1 MIPFYLGMML
11 SAAPSVADEAT
22 AVVGPKLAATDIQ
35 CQDLA
40 PEKCRL
46 VEDLLLASLSEDQR
60 FAAVIS
66 GKDIRTL
73 LDLEQ
78 QKAVTG
84 CDEAACLAQLGS
96 ALKVGHLLISSL
108 GKVGGQYSLSLRIMD
123 TQAAKVVVRKQVM
136 VAKESQ
142 LPDAVKNASAEVL
155 KVFFEAIGVGA
166 EETVARKKETG
177 SVEGI
182 AVFDLEAVHGVK
194 QSMARVL
201 SDILLSNLQDSGRF
215 ESVISGED
223 IKQMLDMEQQ
233 KTALGCEDDSCMAQL
248 GGALGVP
255 YMAVPTIGRLG
266 GQFVLNLR
274 ILAVEEAQLKARVSK
289 MVKREVDLPAAV
301 LSLANTS
308 LEHLFEGADVVKN
321 RRAVQKLQRQLM
333 RYGGHTLL
341 VAGGGS
347 IGYSIFDLNGAQSS
361 HLAALTTDSYDVL
374 LEAQSRAVTMRWG
387 GLAALGAGLALVGF
401 APAELVEE

>member
-1 MIPFYLGMML
+1 MSSLLVMIALG
-11 SAAPSVADEAT
+11 AVPPVAGDGTPA
-22 AVVGPKLAATDIQ
+22 GPKLAATDIQ
-35 CQDLA
+35 CQELS

-46 VEDLLLASLSEDQR
+46 VEDLLLASFSEDQR
-60 FAAVIS
+60 FTAVIS
-66 GKDIRTL
+66 GKDIRNL

-78 QKAVTG
+78 QKAVSG
-84 CDEAACLAQLGS
+84 CDEAACLAQLGN
-96 ALKVGHLLISSL
+96 ALNVGHLLTSSL

-123 TQAAKVVVRKQVM
+123 TEAAKVIVREQAM
-136 VAKESQ
+136 VAGEDK
-142 LPDAVKNASAEVL
+142 LPEAVKSASAKVL
-155 KVFFEAIGVGA
+155 QTFFDAIGVGA
-166 EETVARKKETG
+166 EATVARSKETG

-215 ESVISGED
+215 ESVVSGED

-233 KTALGCEDDSCMAQL
+233 KTAMGCEDDGCMAQI

-266 GQFVLNLR
+266 GQFVLNLK
-274 ILAVEEAQLKARVSK
+274 ILAVEEAQVKARVSK

-301 LSLANTS
+301 LSLAKTS
-308 LEHLFEGADVVKN
+308 LEHLFEGAEVVKN
-321 RRAVQKLQRQLM
+321 RRAVQKLQRQMM
-333 RYGGHTLL
+333 RYGGNTLL
-341 VAGGGS
+341 AGGGLAL
-347 IGYSIFDLNGAQSS
+347 GYSIFDLNGAQAS
-361 HLAALTTDSYDVL
+361 HLAALTTDSYDQL
-374 LEAQSRAVTMRWG
+374 LEAQSRAVTLRWG